1 MSGPIN
7 DAKSGQT
14 KDAQDPAGTCPL
26 KQSKLQLIPVRY
38 ALVESPPHHQ
48 AVSSRLKSEVLY
60 RPIGIRPIDS
70 GYLYIIH
77 SRRKD
82 IIYVYNIQADGKVLK
97 LEQQQLEDGCDGQ
110 EYIYIESEQGLFV
123 ARDGNIEVLFS
134 ETKISPKLQSHLLNS
149 ESLRKKMMQTCNVE
163 AFNCSSGS
171 RHLLPT
177 TALNDNLADC
187 EPEKSNNEEEYRWC
201 WLEEKPQPYQSK
213 DLLSHII
220 PEYEKDAAI
229 LILEDPIRVMTD
241 LSSCN
246 IRLNKIE
253 EEWFSQDDNRAKY
266 FAASQIKLIIEVG
279 ERYFNANTNNKKL
292 KNHIESNLKEIKE
305 RFHCFHDADKAYWDF
320 VRSKTAGHAHYS
332 LSVESLQNSPEY
344 KEYQKQR
351 LLNYKMAQNIG
362 ITQNELEAFFRQ
374 VKKQNDKV
382 VKGEFDGW
390 LGDRGILARIEHY
403 EMEEW
408 FKSTQRKI
416 DAWRQ
421 QTDIIERDQSAVRPF
436 AYDVI
441 AVFDK
446 ESKDAF
452 VARLIHENHWLEIS
466 PEHLDHLETLRDFF
480 FGTIGEQN
488 LHTFF
493 SNSDKIGTI
502 DNKYANGKEWLQYL
516 APAKGV
522 KDNAENTI
530 NGLSGL
536 KDFQDM
542 LKGHHLIE
550 IDDVPDEVK
559 KQLNR
564 LGSKLS
570 SLALDELNEIS
581 KNLHA
586 SQARANSLIYH
597 ARPGVIAT
605 LLVHR
610 KNANIILDVGDHAGI
625 DYFNQYFTQLE
636 HNRVEAE
643 NILTKRK
650 SMEKS
655 AKGLTKADRDDWHA
669 YYNRQLKILGDDSQH
684 ALMMLAASSEPL
696 AKEGQAHLPSQ
707 ITVKASGATAKDIDD
722 LLALRQKVLR
732 NELLY
737 GISEGK
743 SFKGAVGSG
752 SAALVIFALNAW
764 NWSNTQQALAK
775 KSSLTRFQWFEYTS
789 GLTGLLSAS
798 TSVVVEITKLKASLD
813 WINTPTDLT
822 KNVLGKVITIG
833 TTSVF
838 ALTFVSSFTDML
850 KQGNRMSQSWRK
862 GDFASFVSSSIAFIG
877 SGTQTFASGTVAT
890 YGGKQVLSAAAKR
903 ITWITAAENTFGIMA
918 RANPWVLGASLL
930 LLVGEVG
937 YNFLQSTPLMNW
949 VSQSSW
955 GKDGVWFWHKNQ
967 HWDYTM
973 QFTKWLEATQAPSV
987 SVCTETY
994 QTTLLSASGNW
1005 ATQVT
1010 KYRVKTLRL
1019 IVPMTIPKHIKLAGY
1034 VKALSNAEPINITH
1048 ELIQNSR
1055 VIYDGMNT
1063 VYEFDWPQE
1072 RKRQENLRYLDL
1084 MIEVT
1089 SQYGSKLFEEQ
1100 GGARFT
1106 LDLHNPVSQ
1115 DKQEW
1120 HNVDLLDEDDEQSVS
1135 QPRLV
1140 SSLMSLVKK

>member
-82 IIYVYNIQADGKVLK
+82 IIYVYNIQADGKVVK
-97 LEQQQLEDGCDGQ
+97 LEQQQLEDGSDGQ
-110 EYIYIESEQGLFV
+110 EYVYIESEQGLFV

-177 TALNDNLADC
+177 TVLNDNLADC
-187 EPEKSNNEEEYRWC
+187 EPDKSNYEEEYRWC
-201 WLEEKPQPYQSK
+201 WLDEKPQPYQSK

-229 LILEDPIRVMTD
+229 LILEDPIRIMTE

-246 IRLNKIE
+246 IHLNKIE
-253 EEWFSQDDNRAKY
+253 AEWFNQDDNRAKY
-266 FAASQIKLIIEVG
+266 FAASQIKLLIEVG
-279 ERYFNANTNNKKL
+279 ERYFNANTNNEKL
-292 KNHIESNLKEIKE
+292 KKYIESNLKDIKE
-305 RFHCFHDADKAYWDF
+305 RFHYFHDADKAYWDF
-320 VRSKTAGHAHYS
+320 VRSKTAGYAHYS

-351 LLNYKMAQNIG
+351 VLNYKMAQNIG
-362 ITQNELEAFFRQ
+362 ITQNELEAFFRH

-390 LGDRGILARIEHY
+390 LGDRGILARIEHD

-408 FKSTQRKI
+408 FKFTHRKI

-421 QTDIIERDQSAVRPF
+421 QTDIIERDQNAVRPF

-446 ESKDAF
+446 ENKDAF

-466 PEHLDHLETLRDFF
+466 PEHSDHLETLRDFF

-536 KDFQDM
+536 KGFQDM

-581 KNLHA
+581 KNLHV

-610 KNANIILDVGDHAGI
+610 KNANITLDVGDHAGI

-643 NILTKRK
+643 NILTKRNLV
-650 SMEKS
+650 EKD
-655 AKGLTKADRDDWHA
+655 AKGLTKADKDALRAD
-669 YYNRQLKILGDDSQH
+669 YNRQLKILGDDSQH

-752 SAALVIFALNAW
+752 SASLVVFVLNAW
-764 NWSNTQQALAK
+764 NWSNTQQAFSK
-775 KSSLTRFQWFEYTS
+775 KSALTIVEGFEYVS
-789 GLTGLLSAS
+789 GFASLLSAS
-798 TSVVVEITKLKASLD
+798 TSVVLEITKIQTTLN
-813 WINTPTDLT
+813 WINTSTDVA
-822 KNVLGKVITIG
+822 KNILGKVITIG
-833 TTSVF
+833 SSAIFT
-838 ALTFVSSFTDML
+838 LTFFSSSMDIL
-850 KQGNRMSQSWRK
+850 KQGNRMSHSWRK
-862 GDFASFVSSSIAFIG
+862 GDFASFVFSGTAFIG
-877 SGTQTFASGTVAT
+877 SGTQAVASGVVAN
-890 YGGKQVLSAAAKR
+890 YGFEQMLAVSAR
-903 ITWITAAENTFGIMA
+903 QITWTAAAENTLGIIA

-949 VSQSSW
+949 ISQSSW

-973 QFTKWLEATQAPSV
+973 QFTKWLEATQAPAVSV
-987 SVCTETY
+987 STETY
-994 QTTLLSASGNW
+994 QATLLSASGNW
-1005 ATQVT
+1005 VTQVT
-1010 KYRVKTLRL
+1010 KSKVKTLRL
-1019 IVPMTIPKHIKLAGY
+1019 IAPMATPEQIRLSGY
-1034 VKALSNAEPINITH
+1034 VKALSHAEPINITH

-1055 VIYDGMNT
+1055 VLYDGMNT

-1072 RKRQENLRYLDL
+1072 RTRQDNLRYLDL

-1106 LDLHNPVSQ
+1106 LDLHNPASQ
-1115 DKQEW
+1115 DNQEW

>member
-38 ALVESPPHHQ
+38 GLVESPPHHQ

-82 IIYVYNIQADGKVLK
+82 IIYVYNIQADGKVVK
-97 LEQQQLEDGCDGQ
+97 LEQQQLEDGSDGQ
-110 EYIYIESEQGLFV
+110 EYVYIESEQGLFV

-187 EPEKSNNEEEYRWC
+187 EPDKSNYEEEYRWC
-201 WLEEKPQPYQSK
+201 WLDEKPQPYQSK
-213 DLLSHII
+213 DLLNHII

-229 LILEDPIRVMTD
+229 LILEDPIRIMTE

-253 EEWFSQDDNRAKY
+253 AEWFNQDDNRAKY
-266 FAASQIKLIIEVG
+266 FAASQIKLLIEVG
-279 ERYFNANTNNKKL
+279 ERYFNANTNNEKL
-292 KNHIESNLKEIKE
+292 KKYIESNLKDIKE
-305 RFHCFHDADKAYWDF
+305 RFHYFHDADKAYWDF
-320 VRSKTAGHAHYS
+320 VRSKTAGYANYS

-344 KEYQKQR
+344 KEYQRQR
-351 LLNYKMAQNIG
+351 LLNYKMAQYIG

-390 LGDRGILARIEHY
+390 LGDRGILARIEHD

-408 FKSTQRKI
+408 FKFTHRKI

-421 QTDIIERDQSAVRPF
+421 QTDIIERDQNAVRPF

-446 ESKDAF
+446 ENKDAF

-466 PEHLDHLETLRDFF
+466 PEHSDHLETLRDFF

-536 KDFQDM
+536 KGFQDM

-581 KNLHA
+581 KNLHV

-610 KNANIILDVGDHAGI
+610 KNANITLDIGDHAGI

-643 NILTKRK
+643 NILTKRNLV
-650 SMEKS
+650 EKD
-655 AKGLTKADRDDWHA
+655 AKGLTKADKDALRAD
-669 YYNRQLKILGDDSQH
+669 YNRQLKILGDDSQH

-696 AKEGQAHLPSQ
+696 VKEGPAHLPSQ
-707 ITVKASGATAKDIDD
+707 ITMKASGATAKDIDD

-732 NELLY
+732 NEFLY
-737 GISEGK
+737 GVSEGK
-743 SFKGAVGSG
+743 SFKGAVSSG
-752 SAALVIFALNAW
+752 STALVTFVLNAW
-764 NWSNTQQALAK
+764 NWSNTQKAFANKSALTLVQTA
-775 KSSLTRFQWFEYTS
+775 EYFS
-789 GLTGLLSAS
+789 GFTGLLSAS
-798 TSVVVEITKLKASLD
+798 ISVVLEITKIQATLS
-813 WINTPTDLT
+813 WINSSTGVS
-822 KNVLGKVITIG
+822 KNMLGKVMTIG
-833 TTSVF
+833 SSLVYGFTFLSS
-838 ALTFVSSFTDML
+838 LTDIV
-850 KQGNRMSQSWRK
+850 KQRERMSQSWRK
-862 GDFASFVSSSIAFIG
+862 GDFASFVSSSTALLGDGIQVAGAGSIAYTG
-877 SGTQTFASGTVAT
+877 VNQTIA
-890 YGGKQVLSAAAKR
+890 AAAKR
-903 ITWITAAENTFGIMA
+903 ITWTAAAENTLTVVA
-918 RANPWVLGASLL
+918 RANPWMLGASLL
-930 LLVGEVG
+930 LLAGEIG

-949 VSQSSW
+949 ISQSSW

-987 SVCTETY
+987 SVSTETY
-994 QTTLLSASGNW
+994 QTTLVSASGNW

-1010 KYRVKTLRL
+1010 KSKVKTLRL
-1019 IVPMTIPKHIKLAGY
+1019 IAPMATPEQIRLAGY
-1034 VKALSNAEPINITH
+1034 VKALSRAEPINITH

-1055 VIYDGMNT
+1055 VSYDGMNT

-1072 RKRQENLRYLDL
+1072 RSRQENLRYLDL

-1106 LDLHNPVSQ
+1106 LDLHNPASQ

-1120 HNVDLLDEDDEQSVS
+1120 HNVDLLDEDDEQAVS
-1135 QPRLV
+1135 QPQLA

>member
-82 IIYVYNIQADGKVLK
+82 IIYVYNIQADGKVVK
-97 LEQQQLEDGCDGQ
+97 LEQQQLEDGNDDQ
-110 EYIYIESEQGLFV
+110 EYVYIESEQGLFV

-149 ESLRKKMMQTCNVE
+149 ESLREKMMQTCNVE

-187 EPEKSNNEEEYRWC
+187 EPDKSNYEEEYRWC
-201 WLEEKPQPYQSK
+201 WLDEKPQPYQSK

-229 LILEDPIRVMTD
+229 LILEDPIRIMTE

-246 IRLNKIE
+246 VRLNKIE
-253 EEWFSQDDNRAKY
+253 AEWFSQDDNRAKY
-266 FAASQIKLIIEVG
+266 FAASQIKLLIEVG
-279 ERYFNANTNNKKL
+279 ERYFNANTNNEKL
-292 KNHIESNLKEIKE
+292 RKYIESNLKDIKD

-390 LGDRGILARIEHY
+390 LGDRGILARIEHD

-446 ESKDAF
+446 ENKDAF

-466 PEHLDHLETLRDFF
+466 PEHSDHLETLRDFF

-502 DNKYANGKEWLQYL
+502 DNKYSDGKEWLQYL

-542 LKGHHLIE
+542 LKGYHLIE

-643 NILTKRK
+643 NILTKRNLV
-650 SMEKS
+650 EKD
-655 AKGLTKADRDDWHA
+655 AKGLTKTNKDALRAD
-669 YYNRQLKILGDDSQH
+669 YNRQLKILGDDSQH

-732 NELLY
+732 NEFLY
-737 GISEGK
+737 GVSEGK

-752 SAALVIFALNAW
+752 SAAFVVFALNAW
-764 NWSNTQQALAK
+764 NWSNTQQAFAN
-775 KSSLTRFQWFEYTS
+775 KSALTVVEGIEYIS
-789 GLTGLLSAS
+789 GFVSLLSAS
-798 TSVVVEITKLKASLD
+798 TSVVLEITKIQATLN
-813 WINTPTDLT
+813 WINSSTDIS
-822 KNVLGKVITIG
+822 KNMLGKVTTIG
-833 TTSVF
+833 SSLVYGF
-838 ALTFVSSFTDML
+838 TFLSSLTDMV
-850 KQGNRMSQSWRK
+850 KQTERMSQSWRK
-862 GDFASFVSSSIAFIG
+862 GNFASFVSSSAALLGDGIQVTGAGSIAYTG
-877 SGTQTFASGTVAT
+877 VNQTIA
-890 YGGKQVLSAAAKR
+890 AAAKR
-903 ITWITAAENTFGIMA
+903 ITWTAAAENTLTIVA
-918 RANPWVLGASLL
+918 RVNPWMLGASLL
-930 LLVGEVG
+930 LLAGEIG

-949 VSQSSW
+949 ISQSSW

-973 QFTKWLEATQAPSV
+973 QFTKWLEATQAPAVSV
-987 SVCTETY
+987 SIETY
-994 QTTLLSASGNW
+994 QATLVSGSGNW
-1005 ATQVT
+1005 QTQVT
-1010 KYRVKTLRL
+1010 KSKVKTLRL
-1019 IVPMTIPKHIKLAGY
+1019 IVPMATPEQIRLAGY
-1034 VKALSNAEPINITH
+1034 VKALSSVEPIGITH

-1055 VIYDGMNT
+1055 VLYDGMNT
-1063 VYEFDWPQE
+1063 VYEFDWPQD
-1072 RKRQENLRYLDL
+1072 RKRQESLRYLDL

-1106 LDLHNPVSQ
+1106 LDLHNPASQ

-1120 HNVDLLDEDDEQSVS
+1120 HNVALLDEDDKQAVS
-1135 QPRLV
+1135 QSQLV
-1140 SSLMSLVKK
+1140 SSLMSLGKK